1 MKRLCKKAD
10 ILIPN
15 ITEAALLTD
24 MPYLSGPYSQRYIED
39 LMGGLKTYG
48 ARVIV
53 LTGVYF
59 DNENLG
65 AAVYDSASGKIDYV
79 FAKKIEGFY
88 HGTGDVFASAFIA
101 AYLKNK
107 GLTESARIAVDFTVE
122 SIERTKDAGTDPR
135 YGVNFEEGLK
145 KLVRVL
151 N

>member
-1 MKRLCKKAD
+1 
-10 ILIPN
+10 
-15 ITEAALLTD
+15 
-24 MPYLSGPYSQRYIED
+24 
-39 LMGGLKTYG
+39 MGGLKTYG